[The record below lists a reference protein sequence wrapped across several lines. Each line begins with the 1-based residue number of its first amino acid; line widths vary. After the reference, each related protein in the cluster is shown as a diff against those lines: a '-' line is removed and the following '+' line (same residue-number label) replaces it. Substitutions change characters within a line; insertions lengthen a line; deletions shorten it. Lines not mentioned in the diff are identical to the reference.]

1 MTFARSIKEEL
12 VHLKRDFQE
21 KLAELSALIQLNGE
35 LIINKEGMFIKF
47 TSVNHAIT
55 RHFFRMVKELYDAK
69 MEITSQKNSFNKK
82 ELNVIIHT
90 KTQEIASEMGLLSNG
105 MDDYELLTPS
115 TSTKQAYLRGAFL
128 ASGSINDPIT
138 ANYHLEV
145 FVNSKESALFVQK
158 IFNNFNLNGK
168 ITNRRNGFIIYLKEA
183 EAISEFIKIIGAY
196 EGVFRFEDLR
206 IHRDFT
212 NSINRIINCEIAN
225 EKKTLK
231 AANEQLMQITLI
243 KKYRDVN
250 LLDRTLKD
258 IIDLREENPTASLNE
273 LSLAYYEKTG
283 DKMSK
288 SGINHRLQ
296 KIKML
301 AFEIAGGLEKRKQT

>member
-12 VHLKRDFQE
+12 VHLKRDFHE

-35 LIINKEGMFIKF
+35 LIINKEGMLIKF
-47 TSVNHAIT
+47 KSVNHAIT

-69 MEITSQKNSFNKK
+69 MKITSQKNSFNKI
-82 ELNVIIHT
+82 ELSVVIYT
-90 KTQEIASEMGLLSNG
+90 KAQEIARETGLLSIKT
-105 MDDYELLTPS
+105 DDYELLTPS
-115 TSTKQAYLRGAFL
+115 TNTKQAYLRGVFL

-145 FVNSKESALFVQK
+145 FVNSKESAVFVQK
-158 IFNNFNLNGK
+158 IFNHFNLNGK
-168 ITNRRNGFIIYLKEA
+168 ITKRRNGFIIYLKEA
-183 EAISEFIKIIGAY
+183 EAISEFLKIIGAY
-196 EGVFRFEDLR
+196 EGVFKFEDLR

-231 AANEQLMQITLI
+231 AATEQLKQIKFI
-243 KKYRDVN
+243 KKYRDMN
-250 LLDRTLKD
+250 LLDKTLKD